1 MIGGSPPSSQDSTC
15 MICLLEVGEDRGG
28 EGHPLGGGGLMLP
41 CGHQFHEEC
50 ARSWLHSHTT
60 CPCCRAH
67 LETEVQVAQQEGARS
82 AEAEAKSSE
91 AEIEAAEAAAG
102 GRGGGRSRERLG
114 ANASEEG
121 T

>member
-1 MIGGSPPSSQDSTC
+1 MLGGTRRQDSTC
-15 MICLLEVGEDRGG
+15 MICLLEVGEDDMGRDN
-28 EGHPLGGGGLMLP
+28 PLEGGGLMLP

-67 LETEVQVAQQEGARS
+67 LETEVQVSQREVGLS
-82 AEAEAKSSE
+82 AEAESSE
-91 AEIEAAEAAAG
+91 AEVEAGDAAAG
-102 GRGGGRSRERLG
+102 GGRGGRSRGRLG

-121 T
+121 K

>member
-1 MIGGSPPSSQDSTC
+1 MLGGTRRQDSTC
-15 MICLLEVGEDRGG
+15 MICLLEVGEDDMGRDN
-28 EGHPLGGGGLMLP
+28 PLEGGGLMLP

-67 LETEVQVAQQEGARS
+67 LETEVQVSQQEGARS
-82 AEAEAKSSE
+82 AEAETESSE
-91 AEIEAAEAAAG
+91 AEVEAGEAAAG
-102 GRGGGRSRERLG
+102 GRGGGGRSKERLG